1 MNEPIYVA
9 VIRKVKPGCEAAFE
23 KALHE
28 FVQQSLKL
36 PGQSGVHVIRP
47 PTGSDSREYGILRR
61 FADACARDAFYQSGV
76 FREWRQQ
83 AEPLTEGEP
92 RYQHVT
98 GLETWFTLPGQ
109 RAIVPPPPWKM
120 ALVTYIAVDVVTTL
134 LLWAIGPII
143 QPWPF
148 LLRNSVFNVLVVA
161 ALTWL
166 AMPLLARLGKR
177 WLYPETDHIG
187 GNP

>member
-9 VIRKVKPGCEAAFE
+9 VIRKVRRGSEAAFE
-23 KALHE
+23 EALHE
-28 FVQQSLKL
+28 FVQQTVNL

-61 FADACARDAFYQSGV
+61 FADIDARDAFYQSGV
-76 FREWRQQ
+76 YRAWKQHVT
-83 AEPLTEGEP
+83 PLTEGEP
-92 RYQHVT
+92 RYAHVS

-134 LLWAIGPII
+134 LLWAMGPMI
-143 QPWPF
+143 QAWPF
-148 LLRNSVFNVLVVA
+148 LLRNSAFNVLVVA

-166 AMPLLARLGKR
+166 AMPLLTRFFKP
-177 WLYPETDHIG
+177 WLYPESKNTGEH
-187 GNP
+187 P